1 MKIPHIPV
9 LLDKIV
15 NYYENIES
23 GYIIDCTLGFA
34 GHSEAILKSNKNI
47 KLIANDQDEEAL
59 KFAQKRLE
67 DFQDRVI
74 FNKGNF
80 ATVVQQFSNYQISGI
95 LADIGVSSLQLDDKS
110 RGFNFDSEILDM
122 RMDKTQTLTAYEVVN
137 FYDRVKLEY
146 ILRNYAD
153 IKEAKKIVSLIINN
167 RPFQSAKELSS
178 LLEKNLY
185 KTKIHP
191 ATLVFQAIRIEVNQ
205 ELKVLEQLLDSI
217 EIAKPKNCLIG
228 IISFHSLEDRIIK
241 NRFRKWQQ
249 DCICPEFIDRCVC
262 DNNHSIGQILTK
274 KPITPT
280 ESEIKSNKRSRS
292 SKLRFFR
299 TYQ

>member
-262 DNNHSIGQILTK
+262 V
-274 KPITPT
+274 IT
-280 ESEIKSNKRSRS
+280 IIALVKSLPKSQLLLQRVR
-292 SKLRFFR
+292 
-299 TYQ
+299 